1 MKENIDNILIDLV
14 KNLNNGK
21 IKLCEDAAILE
32 NLENN
37 IFLDIKT
44 KYKKILIVAIGASLS
59 NIRSILSSTRKEN
72 YLFDVDFLDSIDK
85 ETVDFKLKTLT
96 QDTKIIFISNSGNTA
111 EIVIL
116 YKYLREYAK
125 SILRINFDPLL
136 FCSNENSELCQLINS
151 DFTDIN
157 SKILKCSDNITTSGR
172 FGAFSFCNLFV
183 AKLVGVDVEKFLN
196 NAIEYIQQLQ
206 NCDLEIFKNLS
217 SEIHFIMENY
227 YGNRKIFV
235 NFYYSDR
242 LEGLMFWAKQ
252 IISESLGKDGFGI
265 TYIPSRGTEDQHSQL
280 ELFLGGCDD
289 KFFKIYLKSDEE
301 IKEEIKEE
309 SDEDYKE
316 KEDKNNDMQTMFR
329 AQGENVYNSLIKFN
343 KNAKITRFKNIDES
357 FISKNMIDLYIIT
370 IAIAN
375 LVGINP
381 FNQPMVEEIKKW
393 IKKQTI

>member
-1 MKENIDNILIDLV
+1 MKENIDNILIELI
-14 KNLNNGK
+14 KNLNIGK
-21 IKLCEDAAILE
+21 IKICEDTTLLK
-32 NLENN
+32 NLESN

-44 KYKKILIVAIGASLS
+44 TYKKILIVAIGASLS
-59 NIRSILSSTRKEN
+59 NIRSILSSVAKEN
-72 YLFDVDFLDSIDK
+72 YLLDVDFLDTIDK

-96 QDTKIIFISNSGNTA
+96 RDAKIIFISHSGNTA
-111 EIVIL
+111 EIIIL
-116 YKYLREYAK
+116 YKYLRDYTK

-151 DFTDIN
+151 DFTD
-157 SKILKCSDNITTSGR
+157 SDSRILKCSANITTSGR
-172 FGAFSFCNLFV
+172 FGAFSFCNLFIS
-183 AKLVGVDVEKFLN
+183 KLIGVDVEKFLN
-196 NAIEYIQQLQ
+196 SAIKHIHQLQ

-227 YGNRKIFV
+227 YANRKIFI

-242 LEGLMFWAKQ
+242 LEGLILWAKQ
-252 IISESLGKDGFGI
+252 VISESLGKDGFGI

-289 KFFKIYLKSDEE
+289 KFFKIYLKSNVGKDAGKNEE
-301 IKEEIKEE
+301 D
-309 SDEDYKE
+309 DEDE
-316 KEDKNNDMQTMFR
+316 NHDMQTMFR

-343 KNAKITRFKNIDES
+343 KNTRISRFKNIDES
-357 FISKNMIDLYIIT
+357 FVSKNMIDLYIIT
-370 IAIAN
+370 IVIAN

>member
-1 MKENIDNILIDLV
+1 MKENIDNILIELI
-14 KNLNNGK
+14 KNLNTGTTK
-21 IKLCEDAAILE
+21 ICEDATLLQELE
-32 NLENN
+32 SN

-44 KYKKILIVAIGASLS
+44 TYKKILIVSIGASLS
-59 NIRSILSSTRKEN
+59 NIRSILSSIAKEN
-72 YLFDVDFLDSIDK
+72 YLLDVDFLDTIDK

-96 QDTKIIFISNSGNTA
+96 RDTKIIFISHSGNTT
-111 EIVIL
+111 EIVIS
-116 YKYLREYAK
+116 YKYLREYAR

-151 DFTDIN
+151 DFTDSN
-157 SKILKCSDNITTSGR
+157 SKILKCSGNITTSGR
-172 FGAFSFCNLFV
+172 FGAFSFCNLFI

-196 NAIEYIQQLQ
+196 SAIKHIHQLQ

-227 YGNRKIFV
+227 YANRKIFI

-242 LEGLMFWAKQ
+242 LEGLMLWAKQ
-252 IISESLGKDGFGI
+252 VISESLGKNGFGI

-289 KFFKIYLKSDEE
+289 KFFKIYLKSNAEE
-301 IKEEIKEE
+301 DVGKNEE
-309 SDEDYKE
+309 DG
-316 KEDKNNDMQTMFR
+316 EDKKNKDEKHDMQTMFR
-329 AQGENVYNSLIKFN
+329 TQGENVYNSLIKFN
-343 KNAKITRFKNIDES
+343 KNTRISRFKNIDES

-370 IAIAN
+370 IVIAN